1 MEQIV
6 IQVKDKK
13 KAQMLRDLL
22 NSLDFVDSVQITETT
37 GIEKDQTT
45 DEKTVDFFSM
55 AGLWSDREI
64 DLTSIRQKAWPRQQ
78 A

>member
-22 NSLDFVDSVQITETT
+22 SALDFVDSIQITEVT
-37 GIEKDQTT
+37 GVDGGQTT
-45 DEKTVDFFSM
+45 YEKTVDFFSM

-64 DLTSIRQKAWPRQQ
+64 DLTSIRQKGWPRQQ
-78 A
+78 L